1 MPADEVVV
9 TSVVAL
15 PVEQAFSA
23 FTDEID
29 RWWQR
34 TPGGDRD
41 AIIQFESDRLVSVSP
56 AGREVLTR
64 FPPAVRFAALHG
76 C

>member
-41 AIIQFESDRLVSVSP
+41 AQVSEP
-56 AGREVLTR
+56 A
-64 FPPAVRFAALHG
+64 
-76 C
+76 